1 MTKDRQTNTAQTN
14 RALPQGWREVSLG
27 EVIEIISGGT
37 PKTSE
42 PKYWGGDIP
51 WLSVVDFNNDLR
63 WVKKTEKTITKEG
76 LKNSATKIL
85 KRGTIII
92 SARGTVG
99 ALAQVAADMAF
110 NQSCYGIKSIEGVS
124 DQDFLYYSLKF
135 SINKFLK
142 SSHGSVFSTI
152 TKSTFDNIKIL
163 LPPLPTQKAIAKV
176 LSTFDDKIE
185 LLREQNETLEQIGQ
199 TLFKEWFGK
208 YSPSRPD
215 DLPEGWRVG
224 KLGEVIETFLGGTPS
239 RSKKEYWTN
248 GTIPWINSGKVND
261 FRITEGSEMITQEA
275 VEKSATK
282 LLPKGTVVLA
292 ITGATLGQYSRLE
305 IDACFNQSV
314 VGLKENEKF
323 KSSYIYFW
331 VANNISHII
340 KHASGGAHQ
349 HINKENINQTDFIIP
364 TEEYLNEYY
373 KIEDV
378 IMEKVSNNVFQ
389 IQTLTQTRNTLLPK
403 LMKGEV
409 LV

>member
-1 MTKDRQTNTAQTN
+1 MTKDKQTNTAQTN
-14 RALPQGWREVSLG
+14 HALPQGWREVRLG
-27 EVIEIISGGT
+27 EVVDFISDKIEIDCVTKENYVSTDNLLPNRRGVIIASSLPKTKKVNRFKKGDVLFSNIRTYFKKVWFAKFSGG
-37 PKTSE
+37 S
-42 PKYWGGDIP
+42 
-51 WLSVVDFNNDLR
+51 SND
-63 WVKKTEKTITKEG
+63 V
-76 LKNSATKIL
+76 
-85 KRGTIII
+85 IIFR
-92 SARGTVG
+92 SKDNEVT
-99 ALAQVAADMAF
+99 AQ
-110 NQSCYGIKSIEGVS
+110 K
-124 DQDFLYYSLKF
+124 FLYYLISSDDF
-135 SINKFLK
+135 IDFTVK
-142 SSHGSVFSTI
+142 SSKG
-152 TKSTFDNIKIL
+152 TKMPRGDKKAMKTYKIL

-176 LSTFDDKIE
+176 LSAFDDKIE

-275 VEKSATK
+275 VENSSTK

-373 KIEDV
+373 KMADV
-378 IMEKVSNNVFQ
+378 IMEKISNNVFQ
-389 IQTLTQTRNTLLPK
+389 IQTLTQTRDTLLPK